1 MGDEGKA
8 VGCVPPTA
16 LLSLHSAGR
25 AVNFDL
31 DQRAR
36 AQSCGGIVMTVA
48 PLSQK
53 GAAVL
58 QSVTKATRSLVA
70 FFPIASCTG
79 AVPAAVTSVTT
90 PQWFTC
96 FAVTAPVVTGR
107 AFSSLTG
114 AAAMWCPLFTDRHG
128 VVINPNLA
136 FKFPLLPSLG
146 WRSRRADFFSRHRQV
161 GMGSD
166 PIDSIF
172 FGSEFSKVMHG
183 TIRPYYLYAPNVAFT
198 QRQ

>member
-1 MGDEGKA
+1 M
-8 VGCVPPTA
+8 
-16 LLSLHSAGR
+16 
-25 AVNFDL
+25 
-31 DQRAR
+31 
-36 AQSCGGIVMTVA
+36 
-48 PLSQK
+48 
-53 GAAVL
+53 
-58 QSVTKATRSLVA
+58 
-70 FFPIASCTG
+70 
-79 AVPAAVTSVTT
+79 PAAVTSVTT

>member
-16 LLSLHSAGR
+16 LLFEQRSS

-36 AQSCGGIVMTVA
+36 ARSCGRIIMTVA

-107 AFSSLTG
+107 AFSFLTG
-114 AAAMWCPLFTDRHG
+114 AAAIRPPLFTDRHG

-136 FKFPLLPSLG
+136 CRFPLALTRLVQ
-146 WRSRRADFFSRHRQV
+146 R
-161 GMGSD
+161 
-166 PIDSIF
+166 
-172 FGSEFSKVMHG
+172 EFN
-183 TIRPYYLYAPNVAFT
+183 PALL
-198 QRQ
+198 